1 MLFLLLYRKK
11 NDILFE
17 HCKTTV
23 VAQHFYLCSSA
34 SSKEGWGEWGRQ
46 LEVSW
51 QRTAWALREVTAE
64 IRGSNLTQIFHFTLL
79 CSESVQGEE
88 VVIQGYE
95 SLLRRVASLS
105 GLKRGRRTSA
115 HPWGLHVCSWPC
127 QWVCACVPRAFLKN
141 RVRLWLSGQLWVP
154 IFCRW
159 PPIPSM
165 CMLGVFWS
173 VRSCDQAVVS
183 EVHCCT
189 PRL

>member
-1 MLFLLLYRKK
+1 MLFLLLYHKK

-17 HCKTTV
+17 HCKSTV

-95 SLLRRVASLS
+95 SLWDDWHPFLDWKGDGACPLTPGVCTRAPDPANEFVHMCPEHSSKNGPIYGCQGSFGSPFFAIGLPYPQCACLVFSGPS
-105 GLKRGRRTSA
+105 GL
-115 HPWGLHVCSWPC
+115 V
-127 QWVCACVPRAFLKN
+127 
-141 RVRLWLSGQLWVP
+141 VRQ
-154 IFCRW
+154 
-159 PPIPSM
+159 
-165 CMLGVFWS
+165 
-173 VRSCDQAVVS
+173 
-183 EVHCCT
+183 
-189 PRL
+189 